1 MLHFLFD
8 ADITVF
14 YTVCRQGHPAAI
26 AAAGGHHDAESA
38 RAREGDD
45 RGASV
50 RDEAQAARGGGRAGE
65 RGKREIEIVA
75 TSYCALLTQLTCCR

>member
-1 MLHFLFD
+1 M
-8 ADITVF
+8 F

-65 RGKREIEIVA
+65 RGKKIN
-75 TSYCALLTQLTCCR
+75 